1 MLKYILLGFLNYQPM
16 TGYDLKTR
24 IDDSTAHFWHA
35 YHSQIYT
42 TLRKLEKD
50 GWLTSEM
57 FEDEAGP
64 NKREYTLTDSGREAL
79 HKWLRKSMT
88 DASRPKHELLV
99 RLFFSGQR
107 DKEHVLDELRIQRTL
122 HQQKLMVYETIKLEE
137 RVPEDLQDDTRMQRE
152 IFFWERTLNFGHR
165 YETMYLDW
173 LDETIDAIEAQP

>member
-24 IDDSTAHFWHA
+24 IDDSTGHFWHA

-42 TLRKLEKD
+42 TLRKLEEK
-50 GWLTSEM
+50 GWLTSEL

-64 NKREYTLTDSGREAL
+64 NKREYTLTDTGRDAL

-88 DASRPKHELLV
+88 EANRPKEELLV

-107 DKEHVLDELRIQRTL
+107 DKAHVLDELRVQRAL
-122 HQQKLMVYETIKLEE
+122 HQQKLMVYETIKLENH
-137 RVPEDLQDDTRMQRE
+137 VPEAMQDDPRADRE
-152 IFFWERTLNFGHR
+152 QFFWERTLNFGHR
-165 YETMYLDW
+165 YEMMYLAW
-173 LDETIDAIEAQP
+173 LDETIEAIDALP